1 MQARAGERGIRGQF
15 VRFLLV
21 GALNTAFGYAVFAL
35 LVLAGLPSMPAL
47 VATYVAGVL
56 FNFATTRR
64 LVFRR
69 AAGAATFARFVA
81 AYVVIYFFNA
91 GLLKALESAGAHPL
105 AGQALCIPVVAVF
118 SFFLFK
124 LHVFK

>member
-1 MQARAGERGIRGQF
+1 MHAGADDGDTRGQF
-15 VRFLLV
+15 IRFLLV
-21 GALNTAFGYAVFAL
+21 GALNTAFGYAVFVL
-35 LVLAGLPSMPAL
+35 LVFAGLPSMPAL
-47 VATYVAGVL
+47 VGTYVMGVL
-56 FNFATTRR
+56 FNFATTRM

-81 AYVVIYFFNA
+81 AYIVIYFFNA
-91 GLLKALESAGAHPL
+91 GLLKVLESAGVHPL
-105 AGQALCIPVVAVF
+105 AGQALCVPVVAAF

>member
-1 MQARAGERGIRGQF
+1 MHASDGEVGARWQF
-15 VRFLLV
+15 IRFLIV
-21 GALNTAFGYAVFAL
+21 GALNAAFGYAVFAL

-64 LVFRR
+64 LVFRK

-91 GLLKALESAGAHPL
+91 ALLKALESAGAHPL
-105 AGQALCIPVVAVF
+105 AGQALCIP
-118 SFFLFK
+118 
-124 LHVFK
+124 